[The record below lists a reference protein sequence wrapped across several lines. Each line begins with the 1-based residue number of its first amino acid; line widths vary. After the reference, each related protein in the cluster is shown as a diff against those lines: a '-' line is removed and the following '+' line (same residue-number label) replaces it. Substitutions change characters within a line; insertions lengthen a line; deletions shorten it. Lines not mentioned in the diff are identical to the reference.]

1 MPLKGH
7 EKQPKISMVF
17 SWVFYG
23 FAQNLIRF
31 PMKIPLKSFENP
43 VNLPWINSQDFHGFL
58 VHSVSYGEKYY
69 SDYCF
74 LVFLDFADLWLI
86 NSSNWQWFRIKVL
99 CQVPHRKH
107 TKNNGKIL
115 VAGKRFTQMYRTKH
129 EAINNKK
136 KKRKKRPRAS
146 CISEEVKCDYVC
158 FFLFFCFVFFLAKNA
173 LKVWSLACLEIR

>member
-1 MPLKGH
+1 MAFSMPLKGH

-86 NSSNWQWFRIKVL
+86 NSSNWQWFRIKAL

-136 KKRKKRPRAS
+136 KRERNVQEHLVFRKKLN
-146 CISEEVKCDYVC
+146 VTMYV
-158 FFLFFCFVFFLAKNA
+158 FFCFFF
-173 LKVWSLACLEIR
+173 SQERS

>member
-1 MPLKGH
+1 MKSN
-7 EKQPKISMVF
+7 PKF
-17 SWVFYG
+17 SWCFHEY
-23 FAQNLIRF
+23 FMDL

-43 VNLPWINSQDFHGFL
+43 VNLPWINLPDFHGFL

-158 FFLFFCFVFFLAKNA
+158 FFCFFVLFFF
-173 LKVWSLACLEIR
+173 SQERS